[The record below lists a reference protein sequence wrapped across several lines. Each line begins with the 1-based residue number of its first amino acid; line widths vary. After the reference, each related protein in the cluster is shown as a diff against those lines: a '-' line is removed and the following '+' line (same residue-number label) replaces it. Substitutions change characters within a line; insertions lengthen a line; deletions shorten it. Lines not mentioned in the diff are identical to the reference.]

1 MALRTVWVYL
11 VSKTVGKCLGC
22 FKCIETYREVT
33 VLFIFTAGAS
43 LVLDTGATLA
53 IIAQIIVIALDY
65 ASLGCACDIIS
76 LKPILTNLAI
86 LFFLFRNWKESSSQ
100 AEEVKA
106 NQAQSAV
113 SQKQPEPPKPKI
125 PSPEEIKAR

>member
-1 MALRTVWVYL
+1 M
-11 VSKTVGKCLGC
+11 
-22 FKCIETYREVT
+22 YRQVV
-33 VLFIFTAGAS
+33 VLFLFTAGTS
-43 LVLDTGATLA
+43 LVLDSGATLA
-53 IIAQIIVIALDY
+53 IFAQIILIALDY

-86 LFFLFRNWKESSSQ
+86 LFFLFKNWRESSAQ

-106 NQAQSAV
+106 NQCQSAA